1 MVKKSM
7 KFGFK
12 IGGKLIEELKMAG
25 RWLREALGRHF
36 GGSWE
41 ASKGYDRERH
51 EIISGS
57 GPPQQE
63 TKVS

>member
-25 RWLREALGRHF
+25 RWLRQALGRHF
-36 GGSWE
+36 GGFGRLLRALTAKEW
-41 ASKGYDRERH
+41 K
-51 EIISGS
+51 
-57 GPPQQE
+57 
-63 TKVS
+63 

>member
-1 MVKKSM
+1 MVNKSM

-25 RWLREALGRHF
+25 RWLRQALGRHF

-41 ASKGYDRERH
+41 ASKGLTAKD
-51 EIISGS
+51 
-57 GPPQQE
+57 
-63 TKVS
+63 TK